1 MLPCQS
7 APTASYCWIV
17 VSPPFSPDLTLF
29 EEHDQVL
36 LSLQLQ
42 AQACQAMGSQ
52 MYARLFLDLSADY
65 QDNGRT
71 FALLAGRS
79 QRPIHDALPLR
90 LAGALHRIVLQGK
103 DDRLA
108 RHYPSVGGKP
118 GQDFTVDVIGNMR
131 DHLDEIDIALT
142 QQVQTNEVGRSVV
155 HLSLLHWLTSLDIY
169 DVDLLEIG
177 ASAGLNLNCDRYYA
191 CSNQLRMGNASS
203 PIRMMGDWFTHT
215 PTIPSTAAVIHRRRG
230 SDISPIDVSEP
241 DSAMRLLSFVWPDQ
255 KERFARTKAAIE
267 IAQVHRPIVDSAS
280 ADTWIHDQ
288 LARPRERATLIFHSI
303 VWQYLGTTV
312 QKNLTRAIAE
322 AGKDATPS
330 TPIIWARME
339 PDGPHADVQVDIWNG
354 QDQPHQYRV
363 AQVGYHG
370 YGLNWLV

>member
-7 APTASYCWIV
+7 APTASYCWVV

-29 EEHDQVL
+29 EEHDQIG

-42 AQACQAMGSQ
+42 AQTCQAMGSQ
-52 MYARLFLDLSADY
+52 MYARLFFDLSADY

-103 DDRLA
+103 DERLA

-118 GQDFTVDVIGNMR
+118 GQDFTADVIGYMR

-169 DVDLLEIG
+169 NVDLLEIG

-203 PIRMMGDWFTHT
+203 SIRMMGDWFTHT
-215 PTIPSTAAVIHRRRG
+215 PAIPSTAAVIHRRRG
-230 SDISPIDVSEP
+230 SDISPIDVTEP
-241 DSAMRLLSFVWPDQ
+241 DNAMRLLSFVWPDQ

-267 IAQVHRPIVDSAS
+267 IAQIHRPIIDSAS

-354 QDQPHQYRV
+354 QDQPHHYRV